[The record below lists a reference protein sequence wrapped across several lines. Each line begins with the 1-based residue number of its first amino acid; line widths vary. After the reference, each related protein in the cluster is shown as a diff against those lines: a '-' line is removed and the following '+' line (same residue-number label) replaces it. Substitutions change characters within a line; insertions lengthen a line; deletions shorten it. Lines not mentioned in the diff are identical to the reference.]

1 MSFRSISE
9 NLNAYREEAGSHPV
23 ALDRVLGFTFIRAWV
38 YLMFVGAAAS
48 SMTWS
53 GEQIPPL
60 FYVVSTASLCAV
72 LFGSALAGER
82 FVRFMTHP
90 AARFAAPALTTGWN
104 PASRLVG
111 GGHRSGPLLRHPG
124 RHHNWHRLGADRS
137 GLRRVVPQRA
147 ARPRH
152 VRGAP
157 GLLSGRRG
165 VFPRHHAAVSCR
177 LPRLL
182 ASSRHFR
189 LDPVRRAACLVAPST
204 RPASCPS
211 IST

>member
-90 AARFAAPALTTGWN
+90 AARFAAPALTTGGT
-104 PASRLVG
+104 L
-111 GGHRSGPLLRHPG
+111 
-124 RHHNWHRLGADRS
+124 
-137 GLRRVVPQRA
+137 
-147 ARPRH
+147 
-152 VRGAP
+152 
-157 GLLSGRRG
+157 
-165 VFPRHHAAVSCR
+165 
-177 LPRLL
+177 LL
-182 ASSRHFR
+182 ASSAAGTGAALSFGILGAITAPLMARLFR
-189 LDPVRRAACLVAPST
+189 VRDGIAKGVAIGTCSHAVGT
-204 RPASCPS
+204 TKALEMGELEGAMSGVSIAVSGLLTTAIVIVASCFL
-211 IST
+211 

>member
-9 NLNAYREEAGSHPV
+9 SLNAYREEAGSHPV

-90 AARFAAPALTTGWN
+90 
-104 PASRLVG
+104 
-111 GGHRSGPLLRHPG
+111 
-124 RHHNWHRLGADRS
+124 
-137 GLRRVVPQRA
+137 
-147 ARPRH
+147 
-152 VRGAP
+152 
-157 GLLSGRRG
+157 
-165 VFPRHHAAVSCR
+165 VSMG
-177 LPRLL
+177 
-182 ASSRHFR
+182 
-189 LDPVRRAACLVAPST
+189 
-204 RPASCPS
+204 
-211 IST
+211 

>member
-90 AARFAAPALTTGWN
+90 AARFAAPALTTGGT
-104 PASRLVG
+104 L
-111 GGHRSGPLLRHPG
+111 
-124 RHHNWHRLGADRS
+124 
-137 GLRRVVPQRA
+137 
-147 ARPRH
+147 
-152 VRGAP
+152 
-157 GLLSGRRG
+157 
-165 VFPRHHAAVSCR
+165 
-177 LPRLL
+177 LL
-182 ASSRHFR
+182 ASSAAGTGAALSFGILGAITTGIGSGLIDLGYGELYRNEPAPPAPRSRCPWPSFWPPWR
-189 LDPVRRAACLVAPST
+189 FPSSSCCRQLSAASSARFFPPFPAGSCSSSSMPGRANT

>member
-9 NLNAYREEAGSHPV
+9 SLNAYREEAGSHPV

-90 AARFAAPALTTGWN
+90 AARFAAPALTTGGT
-104 PASRLVG
+104 L
-111 GGHRSGPLLRHPG
+111 
-124 RHHNWHRLGADRS
+124 
-137 GLRRVVPQRA
+137 
-147 ARPRH
+147 
-152 VRGAP
+152 
-157 GLLSGRRG
+157 
-165 VFPRHHAAVSCR
+165 
-177 LPRLL
+177 LL
-182 ASSRHFR
+182 ASS
-189 LDPVRRAACLVAPST
+189 AVAP
-204 RPASCPS
+204 RR
-211 IST
+211 

>member
-82 FVRFMTHP
+82 FVRFMPHP
-90 AARFAAPALTTGWN
+90 AARLAAPPPGAAGA
-104 PASRLVG
+104 PP
-111 GGHRSGPLLRHPG
+111 HRAGAG
-124 RHHNWHRLGADRS
+124 RC
-137 GLRRVVPQRA
+137 P
-147 ARPRH
+147 P
-152 VRGAP
+152 GAP
-157 GLLSGRRG
+157 GR
-165 VFPRHHAAVSCR
+165 
-177 LPRLL
+177 
-182 ASSRHFR
+182 
-189 LDPVRRAACLVAPST
+189 
-204 RPASCPS
+204 
-211 IST
+211 